1 MRVAEDPLLAEPS
14 MIRDVCAH
22 SSGAIAVVLSFSVT
36 AAVLAQPPRAHRGAW
51 ADTVHGV
58 RIEDPYRWL
67 EQMGSAE
74 TQAWTRAQ
82 DAYARAYASA
92 VPERSIIHRR
102 LTAVASVERFG
113 APTARGTRL
122 FYSQFASTGPATR
135 SSYIVDEGGNTR
147 VIIDGDSTERATGRV
162 PSQFFPSPDGRLIAY
177 TVRRVGTRW
186 ETLRV
191 RDVESGRDLSD
202 SLVGIN
208 GTSSVQWD
216 ADGRGLSY
224 VRYPVPAAGQERQ
237 TQLRDGKLYRHR
249 LGAPQSSDSL
259 LFELPSEPFALLRHR
274 VSDDGRFTVV
284 NALLPTR
291 SANRIWAADARAPEQ
306 GFVPVMDKGDAA
318 YWFVGSQGSTL
329 WLVTN
334 LSAPRWRVIGV
345 DVGNPAPSRWRDVIP
360 QAAEA
365 IDLTGAGVTMVG
377 NHFIVA
383 YVADAR
389 SRIRTFDATG
399 AFVREI
405 ALPYLGSVW
414 TGFVGRQQDR
424 EAFYV
429 LSGVVDPGT
438 IFRLDVA
445 GGTSRE
451 YRRPALPYDPS
462 NFETRQ
468 VFYTSRDGTRIPMY
482 VVHRKGLALDG
493 TAPAYMYG
501 YGHGSWSAAPW
512 FQANIAVWLE
522 NGGVWALPNTRGGGE
537 YGEEWHQAGI
547 RHSKQNAIDD
557 YIAAAEWLIANR
569 YASRERFVANT
580 SSAGGPLVAAA
591 IIHLPE
597 LFGAAVI
604 DYPLMDILRAGAFT
618 GGRQFARDYGS
629 PDDSA
634 DLRAVV
640 AYDPIRTAS
649 PGKCYPATMISPG
662 ERDETTVPMH
672 AYKLAAALQHA
683 QGCAKP
689 VLLRV
694 TWGAGHQSGATLAD
708 AVDTWADQLAFLSRA
723 LGLSR
728 ASTSSR

>member
-1 MRVAEDPLLAEPS
+1 MLRH
-14 MIRDVCAH
+14 VCAL
-22 SSGAIAVVLSFSVT
+22 SSGAIAFLLLLPVD
-36 AAVLAQPPRAHRGAW
+36 AAAAAQPPRAHRGLW
-51 ADTVHGV
+51 ADTVHGI

-82 DAYARAYASA
+82 DAYARTYASA
-92 VPERSIIHRR
+92 VPERSVIHRR
-102 LTAVASVERFG
+102 LTAIASVERFG
-113 APTARGTRL
+113 APVARGTRL
-122 FYSQFASTGPATR
+122 FYTQFASTGPATR
-135 SSYIVDEGGNTR
+135 SSLIVEDGGNRR
-147 VIIDGDSTERATGRV
+147 VMIAGDSTERATGRV
-162 PSQFFPSPDGRLIAY
+162 PSRFFPSPDGRLVAY
-177 TVRRVGTRW
+177 TLRRAGTRW

-191 RDVESGRDLSD
+191 REVESGRDLTD

-208 GTSSVQWD
+208 GASSVQWD
-216 ADGRGLSY
+216 PDARGLSY
-224 VRYPVPAAGQERQ
+224 VRYPVPPAGEERQ

-259 LFELPSEPFALLRHR
+259 LFELPTEPFALLRHR

-284 NALLPTR
+284 NALLPTQT
-291 SANRIWAADARAPEQ
+291 ANRIWAADARAPGR
-306 GFVPVMDKGDAA
+306 GFVPVMDEGDAA
-318 YWFVGSQGSTL
+318 YWYVGSRGSTL

-334 LSAPRWRVIGV
+334 HSAPRWRVIGV
-345 DVGNPAPSRWRDVIP
+345 NVTDPAPSRWREVIP

-365 IDLTGAGVTMVG
+365 IDLTGPGITMV
-377 NHFIVA
+377 NDRFIVA

-389 SRIRTFDATG
+389 SRIRTFDTTG
-399 AFVREI
+399 RFEREI

-429 LSGVVDPGT
+429 LSGVADPGT

-445 GGTSRE
+445 SGTSRE
-451 YRRPALPYDPS
+451 YRRPSLPYDPS
-462 NFETRQ
+462 NFVTRQ
-468 VFYTSRDGTRIPMY
+468 VFYTSRDGTRVPMY

-501 YGHGSWSAAPW
+501 YGHGGWSAAPW

-547 RHSKQNAIDD
+547 RRNKQNAIDD

-569 YASRERFVANT
+569 YTSRERFVANT

-591 IIHLPE
+591 IIQRPE

-604 DYPLMDILRAGAFT
+604 DYPLM
-618 GGRQFARDYGS
+618 
-629 PDDSA
+629 
-634 DLRAVV
+634 
-640 AYDPIRTAS
+640 
-649 PGKCYPATMISPG
+649 
-662 ERDETTVPMH
+662 
-672 AYKLAAALQHA
+672 
-683 QGCAKP
+683 
-689 VLLRV
+689 
-694 TWGAGHQSGATLAD
+694 
-708 AVDTWADQLAFLSRA
+708 
-723 LGLSR
+723 
-728 ASTSSR
+728 

>member
-1 MRVAEDPLLAEPS
+1 
-14 MIRDVCAH
+14 MIRDVCAL
-22 SSGAIAVVLSFSVT
+22 SSGAITVVLSLSVT
-36 AAVLAQPPRAHRGAW
+36 GASFAQPPRAHRGAW
-51 ADTVHGV
+51 ADTVHG
-58 RIEDPYRWL
+58 IHIDDPYRWL

-92 VPERSIIHRR
+92 APERSNIHRR

-135 SSYIVDEGGNTR
+135 SSYIVDEGGKSR
-147 VIIDGDSTERATGRV
+147 VIINGDSTEQATGRV
-162 PSQFFPSPDGRLIAY
+162 PSRFFPSPDGRLVAY
-177 TVRRVGTRW
+177 TVRPVGTRW
-186 ETLRV
+186 ETLQV
-191 RDVESGRDLSD
+191 RDVESGRDLPD

-208 GTSSVQWD
+208 GASSVQWD
-216 ADGRGLSY
+216 PDGRGLSY
-224 VRYPVPAAGQERQ
+224 VRYPLPAAGQERQ

-259 LFELPSEPFALLRHR
+259 LFEFPSEPFALPRHR

-291 SANRIWAADARAPEQ
+291 SVNRIWAADARAPGR
-306 GFVPVMDKGDAA
+306 GFVPVMDDGDAA
-318 YWFVGSQGSTL
+318 YWFVGSRGSTL
-329 WLVTN
+329 WFVTN
-334 LSAPRWRVIGV
+334 HSAPRWRVIGV
-345 DVGNPAPSRWRDVIP
+345 DVDEPSPSKWREVIP

-365 IDLTGAGVTMVG
+365 IDLTGPGVTMV
-377 NHFIVA
+377 NDHFIVA

-389 SRIRTFDATG
+389 SRIRTFDAAGT
-399 AFVREI
+399 FVREI

-445 GGTSRE
+445 GGTSHE
-451 YRRPALPYDPS
+451 YRRPALPYDP
-462 NFETRQ
+462 NDFETRQ

-482 VVHRKGLALDG
+482 VVHRTGLALDG

-547 RHSKQNAIDD
+547 RQSKQNAIDD

-569 YASRERFVANT
+569 YTSRERFVANT

-591 IIHLPE
+591 IIQRPE

-604 DYPLMDILRAGAFT
+604 DYPLMDILRAGEFT
-618 GGRQFARDYGS
+618 GGRQFARDYGA

-634 DLRAVV
+634 DLRAIV

-662 ERDETTVPMH
+662 ELDETTVPMH

-728 ASTSSR
+728 ASTSSQ